1 MKRVL
6 LLISLSLFC
15 ASAMAQES
23 FGHLQARK
31 TSEWFREGISYQ
43 LVLRN
48 FSEEGTL
55 KGAEKGLERLKDLG
69 VSVVYLIPVCESDTD
84 MDRSGWSPKQIRAG
98 FNDPRNPY
106 RISDYLHV
114 DPEYGTDKDL
124 QDFIDHA
131 HKLGMRVLLD
141 LVFAHCGP
149 SAKVLKEHPEY
160 FLYDEN
166 GKLRLT
172 RWNFPMFDTTKK
184 ETCDYFMSVMKHYL
198 TFYGADGFRCDVCDY
213 VPLSFWENARRELEK
228 IKPDMV
234 MIAESDTLDNTCY
247 AFDANYGWEICTY
260 VVKALVVAEAVGI
273 QKSVTVPWRLGFARA
288 REVHEEMTAKRPKGS
303 LNWNMYENH
312 DLAEYSQHNRIEK
325 ICGNASCEVMLAL
338 TFALDGVPF
347 IFNGQEIAYDKRLS
361 FFGHKNSWINWEVDG
376 ATDAA
381 KHRTEMI
388 KSWAKM
394 RREYKALPY
403 GKTEWI
409 DNSVPADIISFKRT
423 LEGHDDVLFV
433 GNFSDVRVDVT
444 LADGTKYSFGPWEYV
459 FAPQK
464 RK

>member
-124 QDFIDHA
+124 QDFIAHA

-149 SAKVLKEHPEY
+149 SAKVLKEHPES
-160 FLYDEN
+160 FL
-166 GKLRLT
+166 
-172 RWNFPMFDTTKK
+172 
-184 ETCDYFMSVMKHYL
+184 
-198 TFYGADGFRCDVCDY
+198 
-213 VPLSFWENARRELEK
+213 
-228 IKPDMV
+228 
-234 MIAESDTLDNTCY
+234 
-247 AFDANYGWEICTY
+247 
-260 VVKALVVAEAVGI
+260 
-273 QKSVTVPWRLGFARA
+273 
-288 REVHEEMTAKRPKGS
+288 
-303 LNWNMYENH
+303 
-312 DLAEYSQHNRIEK
+312 
-325 ICGNASCEVMLAL
+325 
-338 TFALDGVPF
+338 
-347 IFNGQEIAYDKRLS
+347 
-361 FFGHKNSWINWEVDG
+361 
-376 ATDAA
+376 
-381 KHRTEMI
+381 
-388 KSWAKM
+388 
-394 RREYKALPY
+394 
-403 GKTEWI
+403 
-409 DNSVPADIISFKRT
+409 
-423 LEGHDDVLFV
+423 
-433 GNFSDVRVDVT
+433 
-444 LADGTKYSFGPWEYV
+444 
-459 FAPQK
+459 
-464 RK
+464 

>member
-1 MKRVL
+1 
-6 LLISLSLFC
+6 
-15 ASAMAQES
+15 
-23 FGHLQARK
+23 
-31 TSEWFREGISYQ
+31 
-43 LVLRN
+43 
-48 FSEEGTL
+48 
-55 KGAEKGLERLKDLG
+55 
-69 VSVVYLIPVCESDTD
+69 
-84 MDRSGWSPKQIRAG
+84 
-98 FNDPRNPY
+98 
-106 RISDYLHV
+106 
-114 DPEYGTDKDL
+114 
-124 QDFIDHA
+124 
-131 HKLGMRVLLD
+131 
-141 LVFAHCGP
+141 
-149 SAKVLKEHPEY
+149 
-160 FLYDEN
+160 
-166 GKLRLT
+166 
-172 RWNFPMFDTTKK
+172 
-184 ETCDYFMSVMKHYL
+184 
-198 TFYGADGFRCDVCDY
+198 
-213 VPLSFWENARRELEK
+213 
-228 IKPDMV
+228 
-234 MIAESDTLDNTCY
+234 
-247 AFDANYGWEICTY
+247 
-260 VVKALVVAEAVGI
+260 
-273 QKSVTVPWRLGFARA
+273 
-288 REVHEEMTAKRPKGS
+288 
-303 LNWNMYENH
+303 
-312 DLAEYSQHNRIEK
+312 
-325 ICGNASCEVMLAL
+325 MLAL